1 LIAAAHETDLSSA
14 LTESER
20 ETLIDL
26 CAKLA
31 AHRGLTPH
39 GHPGYMKR
47 LGARGP
53 SRQKTVSNA
62 TKA

>member
-1 LIAAAHETDLSSA
+1 
-14 LTESER
+14 LTEQER

-31 AHRGLTPH
+31 AHRGVSPQ

-47 LGARGP
+47 VAGRGTGQAK
-53 SRQKTVSNA
+53 R
-62 TKA
+62 